1 MGGVTLTGPH
11 AQMFEPRNLTVGEL
25 QRYIR
30 PGCFCVVCSEAHAQ
44 IRERQKEATA

>member
-1 MGGVTLTGPH
+1 MTRHQWAAINGYDKLSV
-11 AQMFEPRNLTVGEL
+11 EKL
-25 QRYIR
+25 QTYIR